1 MSLHF
6 LTIDINPEPTMT
18 QKKFSSPVPSSIPD
32 EDVDHDSGTE
42 SDPYGAEWSGPEN
55 QLGLEPD
62 NQAVGL
68 DKGGKIKHYET
79 IVIY

>member
-1 MSLHF
+1 
-6 LTIDINPEPTMT
+6 MT
-18 QKKFSSPVPSSIPD
+18 QKKYSSPIPSSIPD
-32 EDVDHDSGTE
+32 KDIDNNSSME
-42 SDPYGAEWSGPEN
+42 SDPSGMEWSGPEN
-55 QLGLEPD
+55 QLGLEPN